1 MAARAHPRPAGY
13 AAPSRGGTLT
23 SDGPEPMSPPELGT
37 DSPRVALVRLSSLG
51 DVVRALPVVASLR
64 RRWPEA
70 ELTWVLEPAPHE
82 ILAGHPMVDRFL
94 VLRRHLGPAA
104 HPELWWRTRDLE
116 FDLVLDVHRYL
127 KAGLVTA
134 MLRAPVKVGYDRGRS
149 AELNWLFTTHRIP
162 PGPRRH
168 VQEEYFEFLRY
179 LDVPVE
185 RAWPLPLTA
194 EERRQQRSFF
204 GGLEGEPLGVL
215 LSSSTDAKDWSL
227 DGWVS
232 ALEDA
237 RRDLGMQP
245 VLVGGRST
253 REDRRADELRA
264 RAGVTIVDGREQD
277 LRRLLWMAD
286 GCSVFVGPDSG
297 PLHIAAAAGTPV
309 VGLYGRTDPRRHG
322 PYGPLGRMEDLLVD
336 RFGPREGAE
345 PTDATRAGRMS
356 LITAHEV
363 VERIALARERY
374 GGASS
379 RAGSGEDGGRP

>member
-1 MAARAHPRPAGY
+1 
-13 AAPSRGGTLT
+13 
-23 SDGPEPMSPPELGT
+23 MSPPELGT

-70 ELTWVLEPAPHE
+70 ELTWVLEPAPHQ

-185 RAWPLPLTA
+185 RSWPLPLTA
-194 EERRQQRSFF
+194 EERRRQRSFF

-227 DGWVS
+227 DGWAS
-232 ALEDA
+232 ALEVA

-245 VLVGGRST
+245 VLVGGRSA
-253 REDRRADELRA
+253 REDRRADELVA
-264 RAGVTIVDGREQD
+264 RAGATIVDGREQD
-277 LRRLLWMAD
+277 LRRLLWMVD

-336 RFGPREGAE
+336 RFGPREGPE

-356 LITAHEV
+356 LITADEV
-363 VERIALARERY
+363 VERIARARERY

-379 RAGSGEDGGRP
+379 AAGNGEGGRQP

>member
-1 MAARAHPRPAGY
+1 MR
-13 AAPSRGGTLT
+13 
-23 SDGPEPMSPPELGT
+23 PPELGT

-70 ELTWVLEPAPHE
+70 EITWVLEPAPHE
-82 ILAGHPMVDRFL
+82 LLAGHPMVDRFL

-104 HPELWWRTRDLE
+104 HPELWWRTRNLE

-134 MLRAPVKVGYDRGRS
+134 LLSAPVKVGYDRGRS

-179 LDVPVE
+179 LDVPVQ
-185 RAWPLPLTA
+185 RSWPLPLTV
-194 EERRQQRSFF
+194 EERRRQRSFF
-204 GGLEGEPLGVL
+204 GGLEREPLGVL
-215 LSSSTDAKDWSL
+215 LSSSTAAKDWSL
-227 DGWVS
+227 DGWAS
-232 ALEDA
+232 ALEVA
-237 RRDLGMQP
+237 RRDLDMQP
-245 VLVGGRST
+245 VLVGGRSA
-253 REDRRADELRA
+253 REDRRVAELRA
-264 RAGVTIVDGREQD
+264 RGGVTVVDGREQD
-277 LRRLLWMAD
+277 LRRLLWMVD

-309 VGLYGRTDPRRHG
+309 VGLYGHTDPRRHG

-336 RFGPREGAE
+336 RFGPREDPE
-345 PTDATRAGRMS
+345 PTDATRAGRMR
-356 LITAHEV
+356 LITADEV

-374 GGASS
+374 GGGASGAGGEAGGS
-379 RAGSGEDGGRP
+379 RS